1 MPGSQSGCRER
12 QHQRQRGYDQDDNAE
27 FAVTLSPTS
36 SETVTVDYATVVG
49 SASTD
54 DYTGQNGMLTFTA
67 GTTSGIIRVPTTDD
81 DLYEGT
87 ENFTV
92 KLSNASS
99 GATIGDDVG
108 IGTITDGDPQPTL
121 SITDETVAEGGRQA
135 SRCR

>member
-1 MPGSQSGCRER
+1 M
-12 QHQRQRGYDQDDNAE
+12 
-27 FAVTLSPTS
+27 TLSPTS

-67 GTTSGIIRVPTTDD
+67 GTTSGTIRVPTTDD

-108 IGTITDGDPQPTL
+108 IGTITDGDPQPAL